1 MSDRKRTCPKCAAN
15 VGPWDTVCIDCGAPV
30 PLEREPVRVA
40 DDEEYM
46 PLYGG
51 ASANPAAGG
60 IVHPGE
66 TSDKTRMRV
75 FDKHMAE
82 TLKKERPATAVLAL
96 IGLAVAIALT
106 LVAKSLLGPV
116 GGFSGLKATDWN
128 AIRQADFGMFV
139 DPTVLFIVATGVCI
153 AAYLCG
159 IGETLRFIAQS
170 RAIRAVER
178 GELPDVV
185 GVTILTRVGLLIAG
199 FLLPPLGIIM
209 GLLLKLSDSNEL
221 KDLGGQMLKLG
232 LLALGLVTLNL
243 LWNAAAGFASQ
254 HTPAPKAP

>member
-1 MSDRKRTCPKCAAN
+1 MPDKQRTCPKCAAK

-30 PLEREPVRVA
+30 PLDREPVQIA
-40 DDEEYM
+40 DDRDYT

-60 IVHPGE
+60 LLHPGE
-66 TSDKTRMRV
+66 SSEKTRMRV

-82 TLKKERPATAVLAL
+82 ELKKERPATLVLAA
-96 IGLAVAIALT
+96 IGLIAAVALT
-106 LVAKSLLGPV
+106 FAAKGLFTPA
-116 GGFSGLKATDWN
+116 GGWVGLKDADWT
-128 AIRQADFGMFV
+128 AIRQSSFGMFV
-139 DPTVLFIVATGVCI
+139 DARVLFIIATGLCI

-159 IGETLRFIAQS
+159 IGELLRFVAQT

-178 GELPDVV
+178 NELPDVV
-185 GVTILTRVGLLIAG
+185 GVTILTRVGLLIAA

-209 GLLLKLSDSNEL
+209 GLLLKMSNSNDL

-232 LLALGLVTLNL
+232 VIAAGLVVLNAVWL
-243 LWNAAAGFASQ
+243 AAAGFASQ
-254 HTPAPKAP
+254 HTPDPKTP